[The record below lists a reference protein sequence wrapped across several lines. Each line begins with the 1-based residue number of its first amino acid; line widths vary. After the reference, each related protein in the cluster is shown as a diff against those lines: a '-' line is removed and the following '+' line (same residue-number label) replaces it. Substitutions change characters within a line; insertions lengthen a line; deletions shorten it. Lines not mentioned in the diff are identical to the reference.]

1 MVYRG
6 GLLNVVP
13 LDGVPG
19 QDEEDLFPFVE
30 DPRRVLPDNSRQ
42 NSLWQTASVIIIL
55 PGIGQNDSD
64 H

>member
-1 MVYRG
+1 M
-6 GLLNVVP
+6 VP

-55 PGIGQNDSD
+55 PEIGQNDSD